1 LKKYHVAYAFNNS
14 SVKNGA
20 KNINTAETWL
30 NDNDLHTFEV
40 DSDGLGM
47 QMNADHDIINSELT
61 EFSQVITATSAYG
74 YTFDN
79 CNETFMSLGMAAF
92 QASYAALSATHRLLD
107 TAFETEAERQ

>member
-1 LKKYHVAYAFNNS
+1 
-14 SVKNGA
+14 
-20 KNINTAETWL
+20 
-30 NDNDLHTFEV
+30 
-40 DSDGLGM
+40 M

-107 TAFETEAERQ
+107 TTFDKEADKQQALSDLYDAVGRIIMTNESIKDKESL